1 MKLTAQLLKHSAT
14 TLVGLGLVTAPAHA
28 AVLVSPTNDATTLS
42 NNILGSGINIS
53 KVTYSGAASAS
64 GTFSG
69 GSSAGIGINT
79 GIIMTTGD
87 ANTAGNGTNDSPGD
101 ADLSNLI
108 SGATT
113 NDAASLSIDFT
124 TQGGDLFFNY
134 VFASEEYNEYVNS
147 QYNDVFGFFL
157 DGKNIALLPGTTT
170 PVAINTVNGG
180 NPIGTSATNPSLYNN
195 NNPANFDTGYDG
207 FTKVLTAQALNLT
220 PGTHS
225 IKLAIADTGDT
236 LLDSAVFIQG
246 NSFADTPV
254 APTPGGA
261 VPATEVPF
269 DFSPGLGILIIG
281 VWGAIAQLK
290 SKVQK
295 WKSCVSA
302 FSKN

>member
-14 TLVGLGLVTAPAHA
+14 TLLGLGLITAPAHA
-28 AVLVSPTNDATTLS
+28 AILVSPTDNANTLA
-42 NNILGSGINIS
+42 NKILGSGINIS
-53 KVTYSGAASAS
+53 KVTYNGTSSAS

-87 ANTAGNGTNDSPGD
+87 AKTAASANNGSPGD
-101 ADLSNLI
+101 LDLSNLI

-124 TQGGDLFFNY
+124 TAGGDLFFNY
-134 VFASEEYNEYVNS
+134 VFASKEYNEYVNS

-180 NPIGTSATNPSLYNN
+180 NPIGTSATNPALYNN
-195 NNPANFDTGYDG
+195 NTPATFDTGYDG
-207 FTKVLTAQALNLT
+207 FTDVLTAQALNLT

-225 IKLAIADTGDT
+225 IKLAIADTDDSI
-236 LLDSAVFIQG
+236 LDSAVFIQG
-246 NSFADTPV
+246 NSFADKPV
-254 APTPGGA
+254 PP
-261 VPATEVPF
+261 TEVPF

-281 VWGAIAQLK
+281 AWGAIAQLK

-295 WKSCVSA
+295 WKSSVSA